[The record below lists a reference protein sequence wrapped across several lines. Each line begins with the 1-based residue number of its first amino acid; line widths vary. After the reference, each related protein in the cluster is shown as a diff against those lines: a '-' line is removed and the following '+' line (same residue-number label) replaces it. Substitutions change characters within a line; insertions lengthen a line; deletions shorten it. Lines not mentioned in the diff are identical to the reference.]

1 METSFEE
8 TMNKVLIKWENQL
21 LEYQQQI
28 MFLQDEHRSNDD
40 ADERRNIFTDLNT
53 TISKKMIIQE
63 MVDDL
68 KSVLGR

>member
-1 METSFEE
+1 METSFE
-8 TMNKVLIKWENQL
+8 KVVIKWENQL

-28 MFLQDEHRSNDD
+28 MLLRDEHQSNDD
-40 ADERRNIFTDLNT
+40 ADERRSILADLNT

-63 MVDDL
+63 MVNDL